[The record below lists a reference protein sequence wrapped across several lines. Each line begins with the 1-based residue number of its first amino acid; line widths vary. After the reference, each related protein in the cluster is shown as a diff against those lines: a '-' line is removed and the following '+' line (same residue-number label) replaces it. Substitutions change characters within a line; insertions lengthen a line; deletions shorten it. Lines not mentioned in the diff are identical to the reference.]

1 MSAAVAAVW
10 RLAGPSD
17 VAARAAWRAFLISRL
32 LVAAVAI
39 PVSLWLNFSGYTSPH
54 EAVSLTHPF
63 GAHPPGEILDAIV
76 SSLAKWDAVW
86 QLRIANDGYGWPGG
100 PAGGEAAFFPLYPL
114 IVWLASGAGASP
126 VALLV
131 GAYAVSLAA
140 FLAALRL
147 LHRLVA
153 LELRPE
159 LGAPT
164 LMLLALFPASLFF
177 GAPYTESLFLLIS
190 IGAFYAARTGRWAA
204 AGLLAAA
211 ASAARPVGVCLVLP
225 LAVLYLYGPRT
236 DRSTPDDGPRHALL
250 PRHRPGLDFLW
261 LGLAPLGLLAFSGY
275 LALHHGDA
283 LAFLHEQQSRTHKFT
298 FPFSGIWEGTV
309 AAFDSLSFLLL
320 GAPESAAALAPRNLM
335 LFAFLV
341 FGLVATVGVFRRLP
355 AAYGVYVV
363 ALLFQPLSLPIDD
376 KPLDSLGRYL
386 AVIFPLFMW
395 LALVCEERRRTRP
408 ALVASSAGLALL
420 SGMFAGWM
428 WVA

>member
-10 RLAGPSD
+10 RLAGPGD
-17 VAARAAWRAFLISRL
+17 GAARAAWRAFLISRL

-39 PVSLWLNFSGYTSPH
+39 PVSLWFNFSGYTDPH
-54 EAVSLTHPF
+54 EAVILTHPF
-63 GAHPPGEILDAIV
+63 GTGTPGEILDAIV

-86 QLRIANDGYGWPGG
+86 HLRIANDGYGWPGG

-114 IVWLASGAGASP
+114 TVWLASGTGASP

-164 LMLLALFPASLFF
+164 LMLLALFPTSLFF
-177 GAPYTESLFLLIS
+177 GAPYTESLFLLLS
-190 IGAFYAARTGRWAA
+190 IGGFYSARTGHWAV
-204 AGLLAAA
+204 AGLLAAT
-211 ASAARPVGVCLVLP
+211 ASAARPVGVCLVVP

-236 DRSTPDDGPRHALL
+236 DRSASTGPPRNALL

-261 LGLAPLGLLAFSGY
+261 LGLAPLGLLVFSGY
-275 LALHHGDA
+275 LGLRHGDP
-283 LAFLHEQQSRTHKFT
+283 LAFLHEQQSRTHEFS
-298 FPFSGIWEGTV
+298 FPFAGIWKGTM
-309 AAFDSLSFLLL
+309 AAFDSLTFLVL
-320 GAPESAAALAPRNLM
+320 GTPESAGMFAARNLM
-335 LFAFLV
+335 LFVFLV

-355 AAYGVYVV
+355 VAYGVYVV
-363 ALLFQPLSLPIDD
+363 ALLSQPLSLPIED

-386 AVIFPLFMW
+386 AVVFPLFMW

-408 ALVASSAGLALL
+408 ALVASSAGLVLL
-420 SGMFAGWM
+420 SGMFAAWV

>member
-1 MSAAVAAVW
+1 VAV
-10 RLAGPSD
+10 
-17 VAARAAWRAFLISRL
+17 
-32 LVAAVAI
+32 VAI
-39 PVSLWLNFSGYTSPH
+39 PVSVWFNSRGYTSPH
-54 EAVSLTHPF
+54 EAVILTHPF
-63 GAHPPGEILDAIV
+63 DTGASGETLDAIV

-86 QLRIANDGYGWPGG
+86 HLRIANDGYGWAGG

-114 IVWLASGAGASP
+114 IVWLASGASASP
-126 VALLV
+126 VTLLV

-164 LMLLALFPASLFF
+164 LMLLALFPTSLFF
-177 GAPYTESLFLLIS
+177 GAPYTESLFLLLS
-190 IGAFYAARTGRWAA
+190 VGAFYAARTGRWPV

-211 ASAARPVGVCLVLP
+211 ASAARPVGVCLALP

-236 DRSTPDDGPRHALL
+236 DRSASYDHTRSAWL
-250 PRHRPGLDFLW
+250 PRYPLRLDFLW
-261 LGLAPLGLLAFSGY
+261 LTLAPVGLLVFSGY
-275 LALHHGDA
+275 LALRHGDA

-309 AAFDSLSFLLL
+309 AAFESVTYLLV
-320 GAPESAAALAPRNLM
+320 GTPESAGMFAARNLM
-335 LFAFLV
+335 LFVFLV

-355 AAYGVYVV
+355 AAYGVYVL

-386 AVIFPLFMW
+386 AVVFPLFMW

-420 SGMFAGWM
+420 TGMFAAWV